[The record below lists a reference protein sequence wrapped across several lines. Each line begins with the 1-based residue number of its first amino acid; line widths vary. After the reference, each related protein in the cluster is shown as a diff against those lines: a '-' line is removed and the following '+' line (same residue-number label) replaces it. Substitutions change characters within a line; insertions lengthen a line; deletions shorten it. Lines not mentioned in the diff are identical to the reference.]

1 MEILNNLYSSIVN
14 LFESR
19 SFTNG
24 LLLFILIDL
33 TVINSNIAAIYELL
47 RKKITNPS

>member
-1 MEILNNLYSSIVN
+1 MEILNNLYNSIVN

-24 LLLFILIDL
+24 LLLFILL
-33 TVINSNIAAIYELL
+33 NLMATNSHIQAIYEHL
-47 RKKITNPS
+47 RWKITNPS